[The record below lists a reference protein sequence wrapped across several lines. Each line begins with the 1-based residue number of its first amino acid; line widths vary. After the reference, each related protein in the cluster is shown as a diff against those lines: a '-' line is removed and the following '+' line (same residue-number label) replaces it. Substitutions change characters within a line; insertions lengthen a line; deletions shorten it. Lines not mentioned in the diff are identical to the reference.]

1 MSIESSSTASRLEE
15 FESHLRTARYAAA
28 IQRRYLWIAQRF
40 VDYLGR
46 KGGSVSPSRR
56 PVRRSARISCDR
68 TFEVGVGGT
77 DGIRA
82 IFSNGVAATR
92 LP

>member
-28 IQRRYLWIAQRF
+28 IQQRYLWIAQRF

-46 KGGSVSPSRR
+46 KCIAVEAARALECEDFL
-56 PVRRSARISCDR
+56 RSD
-68 TFEVGVGGT
+68 
-77 DGIRA
+77 
-82 IFSNGVAATR
+82 
-92 LP
+92 L